1 MQRLCS
7 VMGSWN
13 WDANGCIP
21 LPVISPAGDNWLMVL
36 GLYNDRLDTL
46 FFIFLSFTVINYL
59 WLYKYKMCK
68 FKTFSFGDKFV

>member
-21 LPVISPAGDNWLMVL
+21 LPVISPDPVINGA

-46 FFIFLSFTVINYL
+46 FFIFLSFTVVNYL